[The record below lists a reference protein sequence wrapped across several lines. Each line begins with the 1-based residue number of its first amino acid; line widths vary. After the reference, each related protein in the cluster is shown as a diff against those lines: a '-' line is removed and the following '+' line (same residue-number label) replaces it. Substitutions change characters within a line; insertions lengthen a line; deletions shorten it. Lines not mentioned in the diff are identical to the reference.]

1 MRATII
7 ILTLLL
13 ASTAHAQSA
22 CREYQQELERAR
34 TLYYRSGHEAG
45 AEVTSLT
52 SLQDACK
59 AELRMANPV
68 CQWVLNGTVRVMEN
82 DKGIG
87 VAAACLRALEADSRE
102 RARTEGLAARSSK
115 QP

>member
-1 MRATII
+1 MIFLHSLSIARKRPWPECCSVDRHSPRAASRMSGRDYRLQRNGHMRATII

-34 TLYYRSGHEAG
+34 TLYYRSGREAG

-59 AELRMANPV
+59 AELRMA
-68 CQWVLNGTVRVMEN
+68 
-82 DKGIG
+82 
-87 VAAACLRALEADSRE
+87 
-102 RARTEGLAARSSK
+102 
-115 QP
+115 